1 MQKYFTK
8 INIETKSID
17 ETGMFAGYASMFNVV
32 DSMGDAILPG
42 AFRETLKENQSIKLL
57 WQHDATQPI
66 GYFTKIEETLKGLYV
81 EAKILTDLPKGKEAY
96 NLICSGVIDSL
107 SIGFQ
112 VEDFFYGN
120 TVRYIKKLKL
130 WEISVVTFPANKD
143 AKITKVNDDE
153 LTILSKAADRALRAL
168 KEAVG

>member
-66 GYFTKIEETLKGLYV
+66 GIITKISEDIKGLYI
-81 EAKILTDLPKGKEAY
+81 EGKIMTDLSKGKEAFD
-96 NLICSGVIDSL
+96 LMSLGVIDSL

-112 VEDFFYGN
+112 VEDFFYAN
-120 TVRYIKKLKL
+120 SIRFIKKLKL
-130 WEISVVTFPANKD
+130 WEVSVVTFPANQFANLKSNLVQKLD
-143 AKITKVNDDE
+143 A
-153 LTILSKAADRALRAL
+153 ALDNAL
-168 KEAVG
+168 KIIRNKIS

>member
-17 ETGMFAGYASMFNVV
+17 GSGMFAGYASMFNVV

-66 GYFTKIEETLKGLYV
+66 GI
-81 EAKILTDLPKGKEAY
+81 
-96 NLICSGVIDSL
+96 
-107 SIGFQ
+107 
-112 VEDFFYGN
+112 
-120 TVRYIKKLKL
+120 
-130 WEISVVTFPANKD
+130 
-143 AKITKVNDDE
+143 ITKDF
-153 LTILSKAADRALRAL
+153 
-168 KEAVG
+168 